1 MVWKLC
7 FNWYYNTCCC
17 CCIRRWSA
25 RAAIRAPTEAALKIT
40 IVCTSSH
47 FINWSEDDNK
57 LSKQVKT
64 GFKRII
70 KWNKYRSE
78 MTKQTKTNN
87 FLN

>member
-64 GFKRII
+64 GFKLLNGINTDQ
-70 KWNKYRSE
+70 KW
-78 MTKQTKTNN
+78 
-87 FLN
+87 LNRLKLTTS